1 LLAKF
6 GSVCL
11 KCCICS
17 RQKNRAKLLLTLISC
32 NGTIITGNVLFSLN
46 FKLFRKKLIKIIS
59 SSEIQMYTNIASLVL
74 QYTLIML

>member
-1 LLAKF
+1 
-6 GSVCL
+6 
-11 KCCICS
+11 
-17 RQKNRAKLLLTLISC
+17 
-32 NGTIITGNVLFSLN
+32 LFSLN